1 MGKYFTVEELSKSE
15 KAVELDIDNTPSEE
29 VEKKL
34 NYFIDEYLDP
44 IRKEWGSPIIITS
57 GYRCKELNDA
67 IKGSKTSSH
76 MDAEA
81 VDMKPKNNKRLE
93 FHNFVLKWLLDNGKP
108 FDQLINEYPKNKIPS
123 WTHLGIGKKMRR
135 QCFTIK

>member
-1 MGKYFTVEELSKSE
+1 MGMYFTVEELCNSE
-15 KAVELDIDNTPSEE
+15 TAKQLGIDNTPSEE

-44 IRKEWGSPIIITS
+44 LREAWGSPILITS
-57 GYRCKELNDA
+57 GYRCKALNDA

-81 VDMKPKNNKRLE
+81 VDMKPKNGKRLE
-93 FHNFVLKWLLDNGKP
+93 FHNFVLKWLLDMGKP
-108 FDQLINEYPKNKIPS
+108 FDQLINENQRIKFHHGRILE
-123 WTHLGIGKKMRR
+123 LGKE
-135 QCFTIK
+135 